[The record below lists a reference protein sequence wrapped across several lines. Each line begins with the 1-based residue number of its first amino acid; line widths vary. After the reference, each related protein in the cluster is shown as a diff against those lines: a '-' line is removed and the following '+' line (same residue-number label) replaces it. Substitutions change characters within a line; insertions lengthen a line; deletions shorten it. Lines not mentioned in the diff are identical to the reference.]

1 VIRDLEYL
9 REQAD
14 RCRRL
19 AKAQGEAETAE
30 TLREMARQ
38 YEDLIDEI
46 ERDRRDEPPMR
57 MPSNEG

>member
-1 VIRDLEYL
+1 
-9 REQAD
+9 
-14 RCRRL
+14 
-19 AKAQGEAETAE
+19 
-30 TLREMARQ
+30 MARQ